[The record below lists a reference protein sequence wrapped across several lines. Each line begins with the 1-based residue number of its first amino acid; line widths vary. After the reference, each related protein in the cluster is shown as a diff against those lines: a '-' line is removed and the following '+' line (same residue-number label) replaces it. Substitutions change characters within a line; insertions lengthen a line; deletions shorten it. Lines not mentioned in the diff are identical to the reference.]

1 MKFKPVPRKTNP
13 SKMDFEGLIA
23 KGVIDTECGMR
34 AQTVNGEARCFGE
47 VENTGGGGRRPAI
60 AGAGPLKVG
69 ARVNRTGE

>member
-47 VENTGGGGRRPAI
+47 VENTGGGGPQARDRRRR
-60 AGAGPLKVG
+60 GAEGW
-69 ARVNRTGE
+69 RSR